1 MSRLFSRQSI
11 NLSRVIWIAIK
22 KYVPDRFKR
31 LMFNEC
37 KQRTKHTV
45 NKLNILGFQGTSRP
59 SSFSFVNIFFFV
71 NPIHCKTKITKS
83 SWFYE
88 KSFLNLEIFWWW
100 NSGMLKLFA
109 NHKRLYYINSN
120 LINSNFLVPISLQP
134 DSVNL

>member
-83 SWFYE
+83 SWILWKKFFKPGDFLMMKQRNVE
-88 KSFLNLEIFWWW
+88 IVCKSQTFVLHK
-100 NSGMLKLFA
+100 LKP
-109 NHKRLYYINSN
+109 HKLKFSSSYISATW
-120 LINSNFLVPISLQP
+120 
-134 DSVNL
+134 